1 MTKEQSQSQRNLEE
15 KVMDMNFDVSKVFQ
29 ERLAS
34 SMGLDKYQ
42 YIMQQVHVTNV
53 AVDIDFQR
61 IFNGFYIVRRN
72 ESWRK
77 SYYEYFENV
86 KNSKPTFENIITYLY
101 ECTGNIEPSFSSK
114 MLATIFPEKPI
125 WDRYAV
131 QNLNMQLVGTTKE
144 EKLKNAISI
153 YADMEKWYAVFGETE
168 KGKECISE
176 FDRVLPDYRGIS
188 SIKKIDC
195 ILWSIR

>member
-125 WDRYAV
+125 WDRYVV
-131 QNLNMQLVGTTKE
+131 QNLNVQLVGTTKE
-144 EKLKNAISI
+144 EKLNNAISI
-153 YADMEKWYAVFGETE
+153 YADMEKWYAVFFKTE